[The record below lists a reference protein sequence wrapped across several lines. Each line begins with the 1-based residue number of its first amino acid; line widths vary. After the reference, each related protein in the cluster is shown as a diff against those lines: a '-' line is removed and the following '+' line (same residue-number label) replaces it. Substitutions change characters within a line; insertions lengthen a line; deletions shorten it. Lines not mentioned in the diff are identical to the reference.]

1 MSDFSVEN
9 QPVDAVL
16 VMTTLPDNER
26 SEALAR
32 SLIAGG
38 HVACVHCSPRGT
50 SIYRWNGEVE
60 TAREVTMVIKTVREH
75 SAIVM
80 QQVHDEH
87 PYELP
92 ELLVVPV
99 IGGSAKYLDWIA
111 SESRV
116 GTLI

>member
-1 MSDFSVEN
+1 MSNFSIGN
-9 QPVDAVL
+9 QPLDAVL
-16 VMTTLPDNER
+16 LITTLPDTER

-38 HVACVHCSPRGT
+38 RVACVNCLPQGT
-50 SIYRWNGEVE
+50 SIYRWQGEIE
-60 TAREVTMVIKTVREH
+60 TASEVMMVIKTVREH
-75 SAIVM
+75 SEIVAR
-80 QQVHDEH
+80 QVHDEH

-111 SESRV
+111 SESRPD
-116 GTLI
+116 TPL

>member
-1 MSDFSVEN
+1 
-9 QPVDAVL
+9 
-16 VMTTLPDNER
+16 
-26 SEALAR
+26 
-32 SLIAGG
+32 
-38 HVACVHCSPRGT
+38 
-50 SIYRWNGEVE
+50 
-60 TAREVTMVIKTVREH
+60 MVIKTVREH